1 MSDARN
7 EQTEKRMAQN
17 SMLDFTCFLPNVY
30 ASVRLLLHKS
40 VALSVRCSICPSI
53 SPSITFFRCQKT
65 LGFDHA
71 RIMLSYIA
79 KVIWKELVVAL
90 GYHNCCLLE
99 KMNASISHHFNQQCI
114 PPSVVLNAKTKSN
127 DGDFHLRP

>member
-1 MSDARN
+1 MSAAEHASEVSDARN
-7 EQTEKRMAQN
+7 EQTEERMAQN

-71 RIMLSYIA
+71 RIMLSYIER
-79 KVIWKELVVAL
+79 VIWDELVVTL
-90 GYHNCCLLE
+90 GYRTCCL
-99 KMNASISHHFNQQCI
+99 
-114 PPSVVLNAKTKSN
+114 
-127 DGDFHLRP
+127 